1 MSRQTDRLRVLIA
14 DDDDFVCEALQ
25 AVIGRD
31 EELELVGVARD
42 AQEAIDEAQRLRPH
56 VVVLDV
62 KMPRGGGMLAAE
74 RIREIS
80 PNCKLVAFS
89 VYSDPVT
96 VMRMIEAGS
105 IAYVL
110 KGVPTEELLDAIK
123 RAARGQGSL
132 PEEVLTGTFANP
144 SALAEWLLVQSRRR
158 RLDGAVLAA
167 ALELFRH
174 PAVAVDFT
182 ATMRAANGPAA
193 ELLGQ
198 DRQALTG
205 QLLAHATGDPR
216 FAAALVEAVMTNAGV
231 ARVVETTAVLRLP
244 GSPATSVRVIAVPVV
259 LPDGPAAVALFDAP
273 SAPGLHEDDGERPQD
288 DKVRT
293 TGALSDV
300 LDATKKM
307 QIHAVAAQEEE
318 RARIAAELHD
328 EIVQAIVAMAMTVDL
343 LRAQCPIDDM
353 AVSLETL
360 AENLREVVK
369 RIREIILDLADPR
382 VMQLSFARAMEQ
394 TLHRI
399 CADASIRLEVEVEE
413 LPDGGPTIKTSLLRI
428 AQEAVGNAVRHAR
441 CRSISVRGKLEGGRY
456 VLVVADDGQGFEPPD
471 MDDLLVTGHYGI
483 ATMRRRATR
492 IGGSLEVE
500 SAPGGG
506 TIVRVSIPLS

>member
-31 EELELVGVARD
+31 EELELVGVAKD

-132 PEEVLTGTFANP
+132 PEEILTGTFANP

-158 RLDGAVLAA
+158 RLDGSVLAA

-182 ATMRAANGPAA
+182 GTLRAANGPAA
-193 ELLGQ
+193 ELFGE

-205 QLLAHATGDPR
+205 QLLAQATGDPG
-216 FAAALVEAVMTNAGV
+216 FAAALVETVMTNAGV
-231 ARVVETTAVLRLP
+231 ARVIETTAVLRP
-244 GSPATSVRVIAVPVV
+244 SGTAASPVRVIAVPVV

-273 SAPGLHEDDGERPQD
+273 SRRGSQEDERERLHEDEVRP
-288 DKVRT
+288 
-293 TGALSDV
+293 GALSEV

-307 QIHAVAAQEEE
+307 QAHAVAAQEEE

-353 AVSLETL
+353 AVSLNTL
-360 AENLREVVK
+360 ADNLRDVVK
-369 RIREIILDLADPR
+369 RVREIILDLADPR
-382 VMQLSFARAMEQ
+382 VMQLPFARAMEQ
-394 TLHRI
+394 TLQRV
-399 CADASIRLEVEVEE
+399 CADADVSLEVEVEE
-413 LPDGGPTIKTSLLRI
+413 LPGGGPEKKTSLLRI
-428 AQEAVGNAVRHAR
+428 AQEAVGNAVRHAQ
-441 CRSISVRGKLEGGRY
+441 CRSISVSGKVEGGRY
-456 VLVVADDGQGFEPPD
+456 VLVVADDGRGFEPPEVE
-471 MDDLLVTGHYGI
+471 DLLVTGHYGI
-483 ATMRRRATR
+483 ATMRRRAAR

-500 SAPGGG
+500 SAPGSG
-506 TIVRVSIPLS
+506 TVVRVSMPLV